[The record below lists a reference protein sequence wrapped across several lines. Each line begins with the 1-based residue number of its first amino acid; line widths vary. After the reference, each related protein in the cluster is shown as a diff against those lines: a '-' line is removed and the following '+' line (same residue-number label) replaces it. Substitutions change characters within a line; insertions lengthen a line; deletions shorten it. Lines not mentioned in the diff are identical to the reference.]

1 MTTLT
6 IYTPDYDNYED
17 VVNDGMSNKAFLD
30 IDNQLGIPFNSI
42 SAALVYLAENNIP
55 VHSIEINYVD
65 DKNKIQ
71 MFHKFNVAQ

>member
-6 IYTPDYDNYED
+6 IYTPDYDKDDD

-42 SAALVYLAENNIP
+42 DSALEYIFDNNTS
-55 VHSIEINYVD
+55 VDRIEFNYVGA
-65 DKNKIQ
+65 NGIQ
-71 MFHKFNVAQ
+71 MFHKFNVSQ